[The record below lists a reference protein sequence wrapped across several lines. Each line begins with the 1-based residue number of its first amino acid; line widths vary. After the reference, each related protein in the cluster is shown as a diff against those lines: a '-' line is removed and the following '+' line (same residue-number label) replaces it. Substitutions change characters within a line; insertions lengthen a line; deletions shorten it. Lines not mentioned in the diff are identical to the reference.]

1 MPRPKQNPAERFR
14 DIIPLWTAVE
24 QQGGVVFS
32 APNENTAINIV
43 YRLNQYR
50 KILREDSDYGY
61 TPLDGYV
68 VQRESYRIVI
78 KPQPKYDLS
87 TMRTLDGRPI
97 ESLTATSVRREDEPP
112 TADFDTGRPATA
124 EEQKMLDVAAA
135 IARRNR
141 LIE

>member
-14 DIIPLWTAVE
+14 DVIPLWTAVE

-68 VQRESYRIVI
+68 VQRESYRITI
-78 KPQPKYDLS
+78 KPRPKYDLS

-97 ESLTATSVRREDEPP
+97 ESLQATQIRPEEP
-112 TADFDTGRPATA
+112 TVDFDTGRPATV

-135 IARRNR
+135 LARRNR